1 MSAQN
6 DKDLVRRFFEEVWNQ
21 NNVEAAKEIVHD
33 NYSSIEN
40 LVFASTP
47 GPQIVAAEM
56 EFYRSLYE
64 GLSFKIERMF
74 TEGNTVVTVWQA
86 SGTSKDET
94 FVNRAGKTEP
104 KSLRAEGVSLTE
116 AKDGKIAT
124 HRFLWPRNPLFP

>member
-1 MSAQN
+1 M
-6 DKDLVRRFFEEVWNQ
+6 
-21 NNVEAAKEIVHD
+21 H
-33 NYSSIEN
+33 SSIEN

-56 EFYRSLYE
+56 ELYRSLYE
-64 GLSFKIERMF
+64 GLRFNIERMF

-116 AKDGKIAT
+116 AKDGKIAA
-124 HRFLWPRNPLFP
+124 HRFLWPRSPLFL